1 MSELKPCPFCGGRHI
16 ETAENLDLVYCFDCG
31 AEMHTDLGGG
41 WNTRPIE
48 DALNKRIAELEAENE
63 EMKKRVTELA
73 WTDRPTVLF
82 DLKARIAELE
92 AAQRDL
98 REYIE
103 GLEAGIHDETV
114 PEKFDENISALQKE
128 FSMRFENESPVEF
141 FRAIRAGQYPT
152 PPEVQ

>member
-1 MSELKPCPFCGGRHI
+1 MSEKCVHEWYYRTVGILDWQFFCIRCGEKLSMDKFSNH
-16 ETAENLDLVYCFDCG
+16 ASDLEKN
-31 AEMHTDLGGG
+31 A
-41 WNTRPIE
+41 
-48 DALNKRIAELEAENE
+48 DALN
-63 EMKKRVTELA
+63 
-73 WTDRPTVLF
+73 
-82 DLKARIAELE
+82 ARIAELE
-92 AAQRDL
+92 EAQRDL